1 MKAATKAG
9 RQGSA
14 LRAIATATVLALLAV
29 SQPQAQTGSPPR
41 AQALVGDGTI
51 ASLRE
56 VKGNVLVSDESGL
69 ATGNEALRLAP
80 GTRVITT
87 TASQAVVEFD
97 FGCRVTLKENERFE
111 VEKGKPCALLLAQP
125 YGIAVAAASAAV
137 APAIVGGVIGASV
150 LGVLIDARAQTTASP
165 N

>member
-14 LRAIATATVLALLAV
+14 LRSIAAATLLALLAV
-29 SQPQAQTGSPPR
+29 SQPQAQTESPPR
-41 AQALVGDGTI
+41 AQAVVSDGTI
-51 ASLRE
+51 ASLRD
-56 VKGNVLVSDESGL
+56 VKGNVLVSNEFGL

-87 TASQAVVEFD
+87 TASEAVVEFD

-111 VEKGKPCALLLAQP
+111 VEKGKPCAILLAQP
-125 YGIAVAAASAAV
+125 YGIVVAAA
-137 APAIVGGVIGASV
+137 APAIVPGLIVGAFGAAA
-150 LGVLIDARAQTTASP
+150 LGVLIDARTQTTASP